1 MKKLLIPC
9 VAAAVLLTGSVSAGA
24 DELPYIRELPQYSYV
39 RATLLS
45 QESYPEIRL
54 HPGYAYSLFSDYQDE
69 AANFLCFPGPDG
81 ALAESFSMSD
91 AYYLDDA
98 NAIQYSYYV
107 TSSDSYEE
115 FVNEATD
122 PAWVL
127 KDGSDGIAVRVDPD
141 RLKGYGMIGTPEF
154 GASAKLLVQVGLD
167 RLDRKMPAETLV
179 QSLSDAILA
188 EVDRISQSMHYET
201 MEPYWSAGKYA
212 GIKFLDYDFEQLLKV
227 DFPVISVNDQDGN
240 AVEAPF
246 IPTEVGGTD
255 MDGIID
261 FGNGAY
267 IEVEIEFSD
276 YSYAASKLEENDP
289 EAVELTVENGGSWL
303 FYTGSKRDDG
313 TFSLWYASKKLGIQN
328 SYGDDIYLSISFNGN
343 GVSWTDAADAMKDI
357 AKFDSAVLM
366 NAADD
371 PYVPQEAPAAE
382 AAPAE
387 GEAVPAAEAAPAEG
401 EAAPAEGTWVCPE
414 CQQENIGNFCS
425 NCGAKRP

>member
-127 KDGSDGIAVRVDPD
+127 KDGSDGIAVRVDPE

-154 GASAKLLVQVGLD
+154 DASAKLVIQVGLD

-201 MEPYWSAGKYA
+201 MEPYWRAGKYA
-212 GIKFLDYDFEQLLKV
+212 GIKFLDDDFEQLLKV
-227 DFPVISVNDQDGN
+227 DFPVFTVNYPDGG
-240 AVEAPF
+240 AAEASL

-255 MDGIID
+255 MNGIID

-267 IEVEIEFSD
+267 VEVDLEFSD
-276 YSYAASKLEENDP
+276 YSYPAAKLEENDP
-289 EAVELTVENGGSWL
+289 EAVELTLENGSSWL

-328 SYGDDIYLSISFNGN
+328 DYGDDIYFSISFNGN
-343 GVSWTDAADAMKDI
+343 DISWADAADAMNDI
-357 AKFDSAVLM
+357 VKFDSAVLM

-382 AAPAE
+382 A
-387 GEAVPAAEAAPAEG
+387 VPAGDEAAPAAET
-401 EAAPAEGTWVCPE
+401 APAEGTWICPE

-425 NCGAKRP
+425 NCGTKRP